1 MTSEDTPAAAF
12 PPRPLRDLR
21 VVYARQAGCPADF
34 AEIVVDFEPWEPG
47 FTFEVHASL
56 ERRRPVPAAELAEY
70 AAAVEEGL
78 RAELAALG
86 PESRPAVA
94 VVLRGV
100 RVHEVDSHA
109 GAFRAAGRLAVRRAL
124 TEVHGPPRRPGRR
137 GPAGH

>member
-1 MTSEDTPAAAF
+1 MTSDDTPPGAF

-47 FTFEVHASL
+47 FVFEVHADL
-56 ERRRPVPAAELAEY
+56 ERRRPVPASELAVY

-78 RAELAALG
+78 RAELATLA
-86 PESRPAVA
+86 PEFPAAVA
-94 VVLRGV
+94 VVLRAV

-109 GAFRAAGRLAVRRAL
+109 GAFRTAGRLAVRRAL
-124 TEVHGPPRRPGRR
+124 AEVHGPPRRPKRS
-137 GPAGH
+137 GPAQR